1 MNSYGHGWVEAIVG
15 SMFSGKSEE
24 LIRRIL
30 RAKYA
35 KQKILVFKHSFDK
48 RYSIEKVASH
58 SGQEIEAI
66 PVTNIKEMERILND
80 NKEVEVIGIDE
91 VQFFEK
97 DIVKFI
103 DNLANQGKRVIV
115 AGLDQDFRG
124 EPFYPVPDIM
134 AKAEKVDKLNAIC
147 SVSGLLAS
155 RTQRIIDGEPAHYD
169 DSVVMI
175 GANECYEA
183 RSRAHHI
190 VKKKD
195 KEKVE
200 E

>member
-1 MNSYGHGWVEAIVG
+1 MNSYGHGWIEAIVG

-48 RYSIEKVASH
+48 RYSNDKVIAH
-58 SGQEIEAI
+58 SGKEIEAI
-66 PVTNIKEMERILND
+66 AVSNIKEIEAVLNKNID
-80 NKEVEVIGIDE
+80 VEVIGIDE

-103 DNLANQGKRVIV
+103 DKLADQGKRVIV

-147 SVSGLLAS
+147 AVSGCLAS
-155 RTQRIIDGEPAHYD
+155 RTQRIINGEPAHYED
-169 DSVVMI
+169 AIVMI
-175 GANECYEA
+175 GADECYEA

-190 VKKKD
+190 IKKKQESI
-195 KEKVE
+195 KE
-200 E
+200 